1 MRGPIAAAPVD
12 AAAAAHW
19 RQMSFAAASQSHLTA
34 GLRRDDDGLDRA
46 VAASKAGHFSGAEH
60 LFKKLLLRHPAHV
73 QALHQFGILLAQVG
87 RHAEAERHIRQA
99 IDLGLR
105 SAQIFYNHGTVLKH
119 LQRPLQALD
128 AFDKALAIGP
138 ADAEMWNNR
147 GSVLNDLARLEDAIA
162 DFDTAI
168 SLQADFVGAHYNKAK
183 SLLFLGRSAEAS
195 VALDRA
201 LVIKPELAETWVA
214 RRADMPTPH
223 SLRRSR
229 RSFEPTLAEAWVA
242 CGNVLYHHRRLTCAG
257 PALAAYGRA
266 LAIKPDLAEAWLGR
280 GNILN
285 LLRHHDQALPAYDR
299 ALAIEPDLADSW
311 LGRANALQ
319 ELKRL
324 EEAVLAYR
332 RARESGCDAEF
343 IQCTLASLGAEAAPR
358 RAPRSL
364 VIDLYDRYADQYDQ
378 HVAGALKYRT
388 PELLFDA
395 IARSVPTS
403 SLDILDLG
411 CGTGLL
417 GARLRA
423 RARTLTGVDISA
435 NMLKVAQRRQIYDEL
450 ICDDL
455 VDFLRRRSGEFDI
468 AVAADVFVYIGDLS
482 EVFQAVRRR
491 LRPGGFF
498 CFSVEAGGQEDFVL
512 GTNLR
517 YAHSAAYVRK
527 LAEEHGFIPEAIES
541 SVIRHDGGAQV
552 LGHLAVLRSQGT
564 DDDAACSRVG
574 RGKAAGPTCPG
585 LVAGPVQFEG
595 LERWRGKGGTS
606 FLSGNQDADAGATA
620 RLRNCSQ

>member
-1 MRGPIAAAPVD
+1 
-12 AAAAAHW
+12 
-19 RQMSFAAASQSHLTA
+19 MSFAAASPSHVTA
-34 GLRRDDDGLDRA
+34 NLRQDDDGLDLA
-46 VAASKAGHFSGAEH
+46 VAASKAGRLSDAER
-60 LFKKLLLRHPAHV
+60 LFKKLLLTHPAHV
-73 QALHQFGILLAQVG
+73 RALSQLGILLAQAG
-87 RHAEAERHIRQA
+87 RHVEAERHIRQA

-105 SAQIFYNHGTVLKH
+105 SPQIFYNHGTVLKH
-119 LQRPLQALD
+119 LQRPLQALE

-147 GSVLNDLARLEDAIA
+147 GTVLNDLARFEDAIA

-168 SLQADFVGAHYNKAK
+168 SLQADFAGAHYNKAK
-183 SLLFLGRSAEAS
+183 ALSLLGRSADAA

-201 LVIKPELAETWVA
+201 LMVKPESAGTWVA
-214 RRADMPTPH
+214 RRALMPTPH
-223 SLRRSR
+223 PLRRSR

-242 CGNVLYHHRRLTCAG
+242 CGNVLYHSRRLTCAG
-257 PALAAYGRA
+257 AALAAYERA

-280 GNILN
+280 GSILN
-285 LLRHHDQALPAYDR
+285 LMGRHGEALPAYDE
-299 ALAIEPDLADSW
+299 ALAIEPDLAESW

-324 EEAVLAYR
+324 DEAVLAYR
-332 RARESGCDAEF
+332 RARERGCDAEF

-358 RAPRSL
+358 RAPRGL
-364 VIDLYDRYADQYDQ
+364 VIDLYDRYADQYDR

-395 IARSVPTS
+395 IARCVPTS
-403 SLDILDLG
+403 SPDVLDLG

-423 RARTLTGVDISA
+423 RARMLTGVDISA
-435 NMLKVAQRRQIYDEL
+435 SMLEVARRRRIYDEL

-455 VDFLRRRSGEFDI
+455 LDFLRKRSDRFDI
-468 AVAADVFVYIGDLS
+468 AAAADVFVYIGDLS
-482 EVFQAVRRR
+482 EVFQAVRSR

-498 CFSVEAGGQEDFVL
+498 CFSVEAGGEEDFVL
-512 GTNLR
+512 QTSLR

-527 LAEEHGFIPEAIES
+527 LAEDHGFAPDVIES

-552 LGHLAVLRSQGT
+552 LGHLALLRTQGR
-564 DDDAACSRVG
+564 DSDL
-574 RGKAAGPTCPG
+574 PCPG
-585 LVAGPVQFEG
+585 HSVLKTRVT
-595 LERWRGKGGTS
+595 R
-606 FLSGNQDADAGATA
+606 
-620 RLRNCSQ
+620 

>member
-1 MRGPIAAAPVD
+1 
-12 AAAAAHW
+12 
-19 RQMSFAAASQSHLTA
+19 MSFAAASQSHPTA
-34 GLRRDDDGLDRA
+34 NLREDDDGFEKA
-46 VAASKAGHFSGAEH
+46 VAASKAGHFSDAEH
-60 LFKKLLLRHPAHV
+60 LSRKLLLRHPAHLRGLY
-73 QALHQFGILLAQVG
+73 QLGILLARIG
-87 RHAEAERHIRQA
+87 RHAEAERHFRQA

-105 SAQIFYNHGTVLKH
+105 SPQIFYNHGTVLKH

-147 GSVLNDLARLEDAIA
+147 GTVLNDLARFKDAIE
-162 DFDTAI
+162 DFDAAI
-168 SLQADFVGAHYNKAK
+168 SLQPDFAGAHYNKAK
-183 SLLFLGRSAEAS
+183 SLLLLGRSADAS

-201 LVIKPELAETWVA
+201 LMVKPELAETWVA
-214 RRADMPTPH
+214 RQALMPAPH

-229 RSFEPTLAEAWVA
+229 RAFEPTLAEAWAA
-242 CGNVLYHHRRLTCAG
+242 CGNVIYHHRRLTCAG
-257 PALAAYGRA
+257 PALAAYERA

-280 GNILN
+280 GNILS
-285 LLRHHDQALPAYDR
+285 LMGRHDEALPAYDK
-299 ALAIEPDLADSW
+299 ALEIEPDLAESW

-319 ELKRL
+319 ELQRL
-324 EEAVLAYR
+324 DEAILAYR
-332 RARESGCDAEF
+332 RAREGGCDAEF

-395 IARSVPTS
+395 IARCVPTS
-403 SLDILDLG
+403 SPDILDLG

-435 NMLKVAQRRQIYDEL
+435 NMLEVARRRRIYDKL

-455 VDFLRRRSGEFDI
+455 VDFLRTRSGEFDI

-482 EVFQAVRRR
+482 EVFRAVRSR
-491 LRPGGFF
+491 LRSGGFF
-498 CFSVEAGGQEDFVL
+498 CFSVEAGGEEDFVL

-517 YAHSAAYVRK
+517 YAHSVTYVRT
-527 LAEEHGFIPEAIES
+527 LAKDHGFALEAVES

-552 LGHLAVLRSQGT
+552 LGHLAVLRSQGS
-564 DDDAACSRVG
+564 ASYLSR
-574 RGKAAGPTCPG
+574 P
-585 LVAGPVQFEG
+585 
-595 LERWRGKGGTS
+595 
-606 FLSGNQDADAGATA
+606 
-620 RLRNCSQ
+620 